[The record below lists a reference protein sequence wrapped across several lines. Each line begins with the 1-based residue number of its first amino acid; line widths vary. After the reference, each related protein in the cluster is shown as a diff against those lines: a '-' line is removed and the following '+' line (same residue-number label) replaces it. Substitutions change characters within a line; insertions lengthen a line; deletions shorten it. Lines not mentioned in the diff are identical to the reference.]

1 MHIFQWSSLCRHHH
15 KGMLT
20 FSAYPA
26 FGIMTYPCICIKCN
40 ITRGKKD
47 AICYFCWNQN
57 DKATTDVFKTTF
69 LFPLSC
75 EVIQTS
81 PTFWFNYLQF
91 KAATSSVTPLTL
103 GSFCFPS
110 FRESRNFF
118 TVVFLKLRA
127 LRQQASYLTNSTCT
141 QSTAACPCY
150 SQEPQYEIQIFRTH
164 CRLRTA
170 TAAFLLLICTNIFLP
185 DFILIWR
192 QQVVTLF

>member
-1 MHIFQWSSLCRHHH
+1 
-15 KGMLT
+15 
-20 FSAYPA
+20 
-26 FGIMTYPCICIKCN
+26 MTYPCICIKYN
-40 ITRGKKD
+40 ITGEKKD

-81 PTFWFNYLQF
+81 PTFWFNYLQI
-91 KAATSSVTPLTL
+91 KAGISPITPFTL

-110 FRESRNFF
+110 LRESRNFF
-118 TVVFLKLRA
+118 AVAFLKLRA

-150 SQEPQYEIQIFRTH
+150 SQELQYEIEIQIFRTQH
-164 CRLRTA
+164 RLRTA